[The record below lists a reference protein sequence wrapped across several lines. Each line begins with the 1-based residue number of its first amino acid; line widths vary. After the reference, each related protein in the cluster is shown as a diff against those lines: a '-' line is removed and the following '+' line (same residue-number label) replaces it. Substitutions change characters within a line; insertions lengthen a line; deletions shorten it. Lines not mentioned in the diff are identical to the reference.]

1 MDHPAE
7 PTPLDDSEIEPLAES
22 IASQLS
28 ETVAGYD
35 VRVDAGEKGRV
46 WVALRGAL
54 GDEEAERAAFERL
67 EGWLVD
73 RELGEQGVEVRLSSG
88 ASGEDLV
95 LMCEFY
101 DSLDSSSSSSAS

>member
-1 MDHPAE
+1 MDNPSE
-7 PTPLDDSEIEPLAES
+7 PTPLEESKLEPLAES
-22 IASQLS
+22 IASELS
-28 ETVAGYD
+28 ESLAGYD

-54 GDEEAERAAFERL
+54 GDEEAERASFERL
-67 EGWLVD
+67 DAWLAD
-73 RELGEQGVEVRLSSG
+73 RQLADEGVEVRFSSG

-101 DSLDSSSSSSAS
+101 ASSSSS